1 MKITEKTSQLFAE
14 FKAFAFKGNVVDMA
28 VGVIIGGAFGAII
41 SSLVSNI
48 VMPLISL
55 VTPSG
60 HHYANWKWTIDRGTE
75 MVNGVATPKV
85 IEIPYGIFL
94 NDIVSFLIIAI
105 VLFLVIKK
113 FLGFVT
119 RTKEVAAAA
128 PPPAPTAEETL
139 LTEIRDILKN
149 SKNA

>member
-1 MKITEKTSQLFAE
+1 MKIAEKTSQLFAE

-28 VGVIIGGAFGAII
+28 VGVVIGGAFGVII

-55 VTPSG
+55 VTPGG
-60 HHYANWKWTIDRGTE
+60 HHYADWKWTIHRGTE

-85 IEIPYGIFL
+85 VEIPYGIFL
-94 NDIVSFLIIAI
+94 NDIVSFLVIAL

-113 FLGFVT
+113 FLGFVM
-119 RTKEVAAAA
+119 RSKEEAAAA
-128 PPPAPTAEETL
+128 PPPVQETL

-149 SKNA
+149 SKTP